1 MNRIARSLALALVA
15 LPALALAGDTWNID
29 TSHTQTGFSVKHFM
43 LSTVRGDFDKT
54 TGTAV
59 IDDADVTRSTVEVTI
74 DVTTIST
81 RDQKRDAHLKSPD
94 FFDVAK
100 YPTATFKSTKVEK
113 AGEGLKVTGDLTM
126 HGVTKP
132 VVLDVTNLTKEIKDP
147 YGNSRRAVS
156 ATGKLNRKDFGVS
169 YGPDSVVSDLVTI
182 TIEAELVKAAPPA
195 APAK

>member
-100 YPTATFKSTKVEK
+100 YPTMTFKSTKVEK

-132 VVLDVTNLTKEIKDP
+132 VVLDVTTFTKEMKDP
-147 YGNSRRAVS
+147 YGNWRRAVS
-156 ATGKLNRKDFGVS
+156 ATARLNRKDFGVS
-169 YGPDSVVSDLVTI
+169 YGPDSVVSDLVNVS
-182 TIEAELVKAAPPA
+182 IEAELVKAAPPA
-195 APAK
+195 K

>member
-132 VVLDVTNLTKEIKDP
+132 VVLDVTTLTKEMKDP
-147 YGNSRRAVS
+147 YGNWRRAVS
-156 ATGKLNRKDFGVS
+156 ATTRLNRKDFGVS
-169 YGPDSVVSDLVTI
+169 YGPDSVVSDLVNVS
-182 TIEAELVKAAPPA
+182 IEAELVKAAPPA
-195 APAK
+195 K

>member
-1 MNRIARSLALALVA
+1 MNRLARSLALALVA

-54 TGTAV
+54 TGTVV
-59 IDDADVTRSTVEVTI
+59 IDDADITRSTVEVTV
-74 DVTTIST
+74 DVATVST

-100 YPTATFKSTKVEK
+100 YPTMTFKSTKVEK

-132 VVLDVTNLTKEIKDP
+132 VVLDVTTFTKEMKDP
-147 YGNSRRAVS
+147 YGNWRRAVS
-156 ATGKLNRKDFGVS
+156 ATARLNRKDFGVS
-169 YGPDSVVSDLVTI
+169 YGPDSVVSDLVNVS
-182 TIEAELVKAAPPA
+182 IEAELVKAAPPA
-195 APAK
+195 K

>member
-1 MNRIARSLALALVA
+1 MNRIARSLTLTLALLALPVFALAA
-15 LPALALAGDTWNID
+15 DTWNID

-54 TGTAV
+54 TGKV
-59 IDDADVTRSTVEVTI
+59 VLDEGDITRSTVEATI
-74 DVTTIST
+74 DVATVST
-81 RDQKRDAHLKSPD
+81 RDEKRDAHLKSPD

-100 YPTATFKSTKVEK
+100 FPTMTFKSTKVEK

-182 TIEAELVKAAPPA
+182 TIEAELVKAA